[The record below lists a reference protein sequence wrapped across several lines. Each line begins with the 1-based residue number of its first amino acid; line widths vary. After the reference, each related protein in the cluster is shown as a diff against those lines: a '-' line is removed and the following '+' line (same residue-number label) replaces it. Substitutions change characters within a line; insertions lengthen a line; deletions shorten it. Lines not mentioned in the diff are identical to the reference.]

1 MKSDGE
7 IMEILAAYDLTGSLR
22 AAAELTGCSHHTVAR
37 HVAARDARLNDIAR
51 RLRLPRLSTFFERVA
66 VRA

>member
-22 AAAELTGCSHHTVAR
+22 AAAELT
-37 HVAARDARLNDIAR
+37 AARTTL
-51 RLRLPRLSTFFERVA
+51 LPNTSPPGT
-66 VRA
+66 RAGRSGNPRPGAG